1 MINNGTIYLDD
12 VKINNRE
19 LAVDRMLGVKTT
31 FNNKKK
37 RIPVLSVEVVPGI
50 ESNAADLK
58 FVWNVTTQET
68 KSLNVQLYFENP
80 YKVSANPVSR
90 LF

>member
-50 ESNAADLK
+50 ESNAADL
-58 FVWNVTTQET
+58 
-68 KSLNVQLYFENP
+68 
-80 YKVSANPVSR
+80 
-90 LF
+90 